1 MATLTNIQTV
11 VTSEQL
17 EQLAI
22 TDLVYELGIALFLD
36 PEITLPVWP
45 FVALGFAIDEI
56 INLFG
61 GGKPVTVDTD
71 NVISAYNMSAYWPL
85 HALAADLQEM
95 LKNGAPISD
104 SRPAIQAQFGTLK
117 QGTVESLQSF
127 AHAQPGPN
135 GAGYWQFFNLIQL
148 SWQYAGNPTIVLDLV
163 KAIDQMTIGISQLE
177 TQPAPAPAPTPKPP
191 PIGIGPQQPPT
202 PVPEPGP
209 TTPTP
214 TTQAPCPPYTELPD
228 CLPAAPA
235 ADPTQD
241 ELSNL
246 LTSVGYW
253 LQILAIYAMNSYQ
266 RGAAATTPP
275 ATPPATPNG
284 TTTDPVTC
292 AQLTG
297 LFNRLITA
305 IGGIN
310 VSVPPG
316 TPPDLTPL
324 VTALEA
330 IGTALNKLLTPT
342 EGQPP
347 DLSVLNAQAQSEL
360 DARNALAAA
369 LLDVDADIQAQAA
382 QYGNQL

>member
-1 MATLTNIQTV
+1 MATLTNILTQV
-11 VTSEQL
+11 DQVQL
-17 EQLAI
+17 ENLAI
-22 TDLVYELGIALFLD
+22 SALETELGIQLISFLET
-36 PEITLPVWP
+36 PLPVWP
-45 FVALGFAIDEI
+45 FLALGYAIYDI
-56 INLFG
+56 FTLFG

-71 NVISAYNMSAYWPL
+71 NVIKAYNMSAYEPL

-104 SRPAIQAQFGTLK
+104 SRPDIQAQFGALK
-117 QGTVESLQSF
+117 QGTVESLQQQ
-127 AHAQPGPN
+127 AGAQQGPS
-135 GAGYWQFFNLIQL
+135 GDGYWQFFNLIQL
-148 SWQYAGNPTIVLDLV
+148 TWEYAGNYTVVFQLV
-163 KAIDQMTIGISQLE
+163 KAIDQFTIGLSQLE
-177 TQPAPAPAPTPKPP
+177 
-191 PIGIGPQQPPT
+191 QQ
-202 PVPEPGP
+202 
-209 TTPTP
+209 TTGTGSRG
-214 TTQAPCPPYTELPD
+214 TGSGGGGGSGGGAGTQAPCPPFTELPD
-228 CLPAAPA
+228 CLPQPGTVDPA
-235 ADPTQD
+235 LD
-241 ELSNL
+241 E
-246 LTSVGYW
+246 VGQGFAGLAYW
-253 LQILAIYAMNSYQ
+253 LQIIAIYAMNLFQKS
-266 RGAAATTPP
+266 GAQAV
-275 ATPPATPNG
+275 PNG